1 MQVANE
7 KVVFIHYTLTNDS
20 GELLDKSH
28 EDQPLGYLHGAG
40 NIIPGLEQALSGC
53 SVGDELKVDVE
64 PAQGYGEHEEGLV
77 QDMPIGAFDGVESI
91 EPGMRFQAESD
102 QGMRIIE
109 VKEVAQDVVM
119 VDGNHPLAG
128 VHLSFKV
135 RVEKVRDASAE
146 ELEHGH
152 VHPDS

>member
-1 MQVANE
+1 MQISDN
-7 KVVFIHYTLTNDS
+7 KVVFIHYTLTNTD
-20 GELLDKSH
+20 GELIDKSQ
-28 EDQPLGYLHGAG
+28 DGQPLGYIHGAG
-40 NIIPGLEQALSGC
+40 NIIPGLESALSEC
-53 SVGDELKVDVE
+53 SVGDDLQVEVE
-64 PAQGYGEHEEGLV
+64 PAQGYGERQEGLV

-109 VKEVAQDVVM
+109 VMEVTDEVIT

-128 VHLSFKV
+128 VALSFKV
-135 RVEKVRDASAE
+135 RVELVRDASAE

-152 VHPDS
+152 VHPD